1 MKCEKCGNVANSF
14 CTIEE
19 NGQRREIYLCS
30 ACRKQILEKP
40 QEKKAI
46 DISKDVFC
54 RNCGVTLKDFME
66 SGYVGCEKC
75 YEEFGAMM
83 HKAISGYQKN
93 IENLGKVPPRF
104 ARREKLN
111 ELNKLLEKALFNND
125 LDQVNRISREIKD
138 LGGGR

>member
-1 MKCEKCGNVANSF
+1 MKCEKCGSVANSF

-30 ACRKQILEKP
+30 LCRKKILDAQQQKKP
-40 QEKKAI
+40 I

-54 RNCGVTLKDFME
+54 HNCGVTLKDFME
-66 SGYVGCEKC
+66 SGYVGCESC
-75 YEEFGAMM
+75 YEQFGAMM
-83 HKAISGYQKN
+83 HKAIVGYQKN
-93 IENLGKVPPRF
+93 IENLGKIPPRF

-125 LDQVNRISREIKD
+125 LEQVNRISREIKA